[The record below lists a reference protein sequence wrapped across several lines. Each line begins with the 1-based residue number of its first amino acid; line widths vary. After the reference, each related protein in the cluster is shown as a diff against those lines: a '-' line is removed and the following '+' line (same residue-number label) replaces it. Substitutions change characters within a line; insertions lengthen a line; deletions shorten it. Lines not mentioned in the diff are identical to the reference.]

1 MIHRVFVLN
10 DKTAGEIM
18 TPIDHVKAIG
28 ASYTIKQAAAAVGN
42 CRFSRYPIFGE
53 TVDDVK
59 GIALIREVLRSAQDR
74 PEESVTAIARPPF
87 VVDAKMKADTLIAMF
102 HNRHVHLAV
111 VQDIGKTVGL
121 VTLDDVLDQLI
132 GNDQGPPVP

>member
-74 PEESVTAIARPPF
+74 PRGIGYGNCETAICGGRQ
-87 VVDAKMKADTLIAMF
+87 
-102 HNRHVHLAV
+102 NE
-111 VQDIGKTVGL
+111 G
-121 VTLDDVLDQLI
+121 
-132 GNDQGPPVP
+132 